1 MSGGGERPV
10 RGRCARLVLP
20 ERWAA
25 DPGRRDGAH
34 VPEAVAFP
42 TKPQVALTLVD
53 RARRW
58 TVPFRDVVAD
68 AGYGDNPTF
77 LAGLE
82 ERQLWY
88 VCAVERTFGVR
99 LPAEVRE
106 AAATAPAPPKGQ
118 GRPKLPRAAS
128 LQTVEA
134 IAAAQPERDWQTITW
149 REGTKGALSKRFVAV
164 RVHRATG
171 DPAWGEYGRSTSHAR
186 ITTGNEDWL
195 LAERSVPGEEGDA
208 KYYCSNLP
216 ADTSLERL
224 VTVAHARWLVEQFY
238 EDAKG
243 KCGLADYQGRRWDGL
258 HRHLA
263 LAMLTYTFLTLQR
276 HAAAVADATTGG
288 FPPLCPALDLPGHP
302 PSDPGLVVPGSRPM
316 AHLHRSGQAVPS
328 PQKLTK

>member
-1 MSGGGERPV
+1 MESFTLPKASPAPLPELAAYLAPFAPLFRRAQSRESLERYVTGLLNDLPRKDCDTIAVAGASTERLQHLLADADWHPEQLDEARVRRLAAVSPPAGILALDDTGLPKQCKRSVGCSRSTVAPWARSPIVKCGERPV

-25 DPGRRDGAH
+25 DPGRRDRAH

-106 AAATAPAPPKGQ
+106 AAAAAPSPTPGSSSS
-118 GRPKLPRAAS
+118 PSLLPTLAA
-128 LQTVEA
+128 
-134 IAAAQPERDWQTITW
+134 R
-149 REGTKGALSKRFVAV
+149 
-164 RVHRATG
+164 
-171 DPAWGEYGRSTSHAR
+171 TS
-186 ITTGNEDWL
+186 
-195 LAERSVPGEEGDA
+195 SVPPNA
-208 KYYCSNLP
+208 SSP
-216 ADTSLERL
+216 IP
-224 VTVAHARWLVEQFY
+224 
-238 EDAKG
+238 
-243 KCGLADYQGRRWDGL
+243 GRASHELGN
-258 HRHLA
+258 A
-263 LAMLTYTFLTLQR
+263 LYR
-276 HAAAVADATTGG
+276 Y
-288 FPPLCPALDLPGHP
+288 
-302 PSDPGLVVPGSRPM
+302 
-316 AHLHRSGQAVPS
+316 
-328 PQKLTK
+328 